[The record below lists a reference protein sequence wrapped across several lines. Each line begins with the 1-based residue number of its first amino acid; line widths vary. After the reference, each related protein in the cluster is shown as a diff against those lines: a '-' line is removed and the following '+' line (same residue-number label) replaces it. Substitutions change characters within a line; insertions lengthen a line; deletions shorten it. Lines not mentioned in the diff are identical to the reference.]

1 MVGSSIG
8 SLPAGAE
15 LAAALAAVDIADL
28 DADQTLTW
36 LAGWQRLAGWVEGQS
51 LQAIA
56 HFADLRGG
64 DQLEDL
70 RPGRERRIPLGG
82 QGTPAVGEFAA
93 DEIAAELGLS
103 TRRASG
109 LISDALDLR
118 HRLPGVLAA
127 LSAGRVEA
135 WRAHLVARGTR
146 ELSRAQAADVEVE
159 LLPELA
165 SVTTS
170 RVRKLVEAACIAA
183 DPEGADQRVEVA
195 ARGRF
200 VARDRS
206 IDGSSDLF
214 ARLETADAIRLDAR
228 IDQVADLMRELGD
241 TRVKAELRAVALG
254 LLADPGAVQQLWR
267 QVCAHRAGR
276 PAEAQAVGPVP
287 ATTLYVHHSLGAK
300 GEPQWRLEDSG
311 PITRREALDLLGHS
325 HVTIKPVIDLRETV
339 TCTGYQASAGLR
351 EVMVLLNPTCYFPY
365 CDRSSRKGEYEH
377 VVPHPRGPTSSI
389 NGAMP
394 DRHHHR
400 TKTHASWV
408 VRQPFPG
415 LYVWRS
421 PTGRIYVV
429 DQRGHTTRINAP

>member
-1 MVGSSIG
+1 V
-8 SLPAGAE
+8 
-15 LAAALAAVDIADL
+15 
-28 DADQTLTW
+28 
-36 LAGWQRLAGWVEGQS
+36 
-51 LQAIA
+51 A
-56 HFADLRGG
+56 HFADLHGG
-64 DQLEDL
+64 DQLEDP
-70 RPGRERRIPLGG
+70 RPGRERRVTLGG

-103 TRRASG
+103 SPRASG
-109 LISDALDLR
+109 LIGDALDLR
-118 HRLPGVLAA
+118 HRLPRVFTA
-127 LSAGRVEA
+127 LNQGTVEA

-146 ELSRAQAADVEVE
+146 ELSRTQAAEVEAE
-159 LLPELA
+159 LLPELS

-183 DPEGADQRVEVA
+183 DPEAADQRVEVA
-195 ARGRF
+195 ARARY

-206 IDGSSDLF
+206 IDGSSDIF
-214 ARLETADAIRLDAR
+214 ARLETADALRLDAR
-228 IDQVADLMRELGD
+228 IDQVADLLRELGD
-241 TRVKAELRAVALG
+241 PRLKAELRAVALG
-254 LLADPGAVQQLWR
+254 LLADPESVQQLWG

-276 PAEAQAVGPVP
+276 PAPAQAVGPIP
-287 ATTLYVHHSLGAK
+287 ATTLYVHHSVGAK
-300 GEPQWRLEDSG
+300 GEPRWRLEDSG

-325 HVTIKPVIDLRETV
+325 HVTVKPVVDLRQTL
-339 TCTGYQASAGLR
+339 TCTGYEASAGLR

-365 CDRSSRKGEYEH
+365 CDRTSRKGEYEH
-377 VVPHPRGPTSSI
+377 VVPHPRGPTSST

-400 TKTHASWV
+400 TKTHARWV

-429 DQRGHTTRINAP
+429 DQRGHTTRLHPPRAG